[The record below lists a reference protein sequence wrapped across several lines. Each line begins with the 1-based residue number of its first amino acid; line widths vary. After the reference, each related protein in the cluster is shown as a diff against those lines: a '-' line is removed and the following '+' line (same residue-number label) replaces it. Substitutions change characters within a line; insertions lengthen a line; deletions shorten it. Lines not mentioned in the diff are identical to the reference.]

1 MAKLEDLKR
10 GAQVKGIDPHQPVT
24 VVDIQWHG
32 MNAIE
37 LFYKRADGQPGTQL
51 LYRDSEPN
59 LEGVQWQ
66 KVTTGKMRKRGQNL
80 HITHHKQRG
89 DFDDKQPVFTSGSSI
104 CQGTD

>member
-10 GAQVKGIDPHQPVT
+10 GAQVNGIDPHQPVT

-51 LYRDSEPN
+51 LYRDSEPT
-59 LEGVQWQ
+59 LEVVHAGRAWRLNRFH
-66 KVTTGKMRKRGQNL
+66 TRSRRCMPR
-80 HITHHKQRG
+80 
-89 DFDDKQPVFTSGSSI
+89 
-104 CQGTD
+104 C